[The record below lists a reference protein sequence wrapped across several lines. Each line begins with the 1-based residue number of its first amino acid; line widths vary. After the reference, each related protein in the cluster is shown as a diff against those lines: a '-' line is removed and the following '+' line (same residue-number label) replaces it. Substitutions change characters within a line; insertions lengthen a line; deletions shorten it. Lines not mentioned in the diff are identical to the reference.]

1 LTAMSSVNGKVA
13 LITGGANGVG
23 AEVARRLHDKG
34 AKLVLTDLDEVLLK
48 EVATRLG
55 EERVLTVV
63 ADVRNFEAMQ
73 SAADKGIDRFG
84 GIDIAIANAGI
95 ATFGSVLHVDPAAF
109 KTLLDVNALG
119 VFHTVRAALPS
130 VIERRG
136 YLLIVSS
143 LAAYVAFPGAA
154 SYNLSKA
161 GVEHFANVLRLEVA
175 HLGVDVGSAHMSWI
189 DTPLV
194 RESKADLASFR
205 EMITRLPGPLKKTT
219 SVEQCG
225 EAFIKGIEGRRRQIN
240 CPGWVGAMRWL
251 RPILGTSFGESQT
264 LKSVPELLPQM
275 DAEVAA
281 LGRSMSARTDELE
294 KH

>member
-1 LTAMSSVNGKVA
+1 MSSVNGKVV

-55 EERVLTVV
+55 DERVLTVV

>member
-1 LTAMSSVNGKVA
+1 MSSVNGKVA
-13 LITGGANGVG
+13 LITGGANGIG
-23 AEVARRLHDKG
+23 AEVARRLHEKG

-55 EERVLTVV
+55 DERVLTVV

-73 SAADKGIDRFG
+73 SAADNGIDRFG

-95 ATFGSVLHVDPAAF
+95 ATFGSVQHVDPAAF

-143 LAAYVAFPGAA
+143 LAAYVALPGAA

-161 GVEHFANVLRLEVA
+161 GVEHFANALRLEVA

-189 DTPLV
+189 DTPMV

-251 RPILGTSFGESQT
+251 RPILGTSFGEFQT

>member
-1 LTAMSSVNGKVA
+1 
-13 LITGGANGVG
+13 
-23 AEVARRLHDKG
+23 
-34 AKLVLTDLDEVLLK
+34 
-48 EVATRLG
+48 
-55 EERVLTVV
+55 
-63 ADVRNFEAMQ
+63 
-73 SAADKGIDRFG
+73 
-84 GIDIAIANAGI
+84 
-95 ATFGSVLHVDPAAF
+95 
-109 KTLLDVNALG
+109 
-119 VFHTVRAALPS
+119 
-130 VIERRG
+130 
-136 YLLIVSS
+136 
-143 LAAYVAFPGAA
+143 
-154 SYNLSKA
+154 
-161 GVEHFANVLRLEVA
+161 
-175 HLGVDVGSAHMSWI
+175 MSWI